1 MSVLSSVTS
10 SSGVVGGRDGAR
22 GRPMGWLVLPLRL
35 LLGGLFVFAGVM
47 KVQDTQNFA
56 FAVHGFKLMPEHLVV
71 LAAFVLPWLEMVA
84 GAMLVLGI
92 WTRASAGVIGFM
104 TLGFLGGIISVIVRG
119 MDVKCSCFGKFEFPC
134 EGAIGYCHVVRNA
147 VMIAMAG
154 AIVLWGPGPLAIDRE
169 STK

>member
-1 MSVLSSVTS
+1 MAGASVVT
-10 SSGVVGGRDGAR
+10 GTLTGGERAG

-56 FAVHGFKLMPEHLVV
+56 FAVQGFKILPEHLVV

-84 GAMLVLGI
+84 GGMLLLGL
-92 WTRASAGVIGFM
+92 WTRASAGVIGLM

-134 EGAIGYCHVVRNA
+134 AGAIGYCHVVRNA

-154 AIVLWGPGPLAIDRE
+154 VIVLWGPGPLAIDRE